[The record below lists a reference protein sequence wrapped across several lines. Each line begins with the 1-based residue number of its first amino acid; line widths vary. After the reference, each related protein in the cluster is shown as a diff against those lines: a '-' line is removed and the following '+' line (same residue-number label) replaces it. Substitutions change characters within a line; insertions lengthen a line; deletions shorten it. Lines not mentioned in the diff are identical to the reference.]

1 MKGMKRWGL
10 RRLGG
15 KRGFTLIELLIVMVI
30 LAILAG
36 IVIISIGGVFGTAQE
51 RAYEGARDQMQV
63 AVGDYMSRE
72 LGDRPITG
80 NTTQINGIAYDVID
94 VCLLQMSYNGTA
106 AGTDIARGLLL
117 SIPVSCH
124 QNGDDNCDG
133 AACSFYDATEAGTCD
148 TDAHYVWA
156 TTDDGDVRSS
166 CMDVTAGDCDNFE
179 TDGFQGIYP

>member
-51 RAYEGARDQMQV
+51 RAYEAATDQIQV

-72 LGDRPITG
+72 LGELPVTGDTVEIGTG
-80 NTTQINGIAYDVID
+80 NYSIID
-94 VCLLQMSYNGTA
+94 MCILQMSYSGNVSTP
-106 AGTDIARGLLL
+106 GLLL
-117 SIPVSCH
+117 EIPVSCIDT
-124 QNGDDNCDG
+124 GTDNCG
-133 AACSFYDATEAGTCD
+133 ATTCSFISPDAGDCD
-148 TDAHYVWA
+148 IESHYVWA
-156 TTDDGDVRSS
+156 VTAEGDVKSACVGS
-166 CMDVTAGDCDNFE
+166 VPDVCDAND
-179 TDGFQGIYP
+179 TNGFQGIYP